1 MKNEIKDKL
10 FEEGLKKFKHRVNY
24 KVNES
29 PRYRSLVGN
38 NEQFDEIPA
47 LTTEAGE
54 QEDAPIPGG
63 GMPPPEPGGDQ
74 PMGMGEPPAGGG
86 GAPGALPE
94 PPPAGGAGAPPPAD
108 PMGAPPVD
116 GGGQIIG
123 GPQASDEPLGMA
135 GSMGNPGQQVDDIQN
150 DIIKHNIA
158 AMKSIDD
165 QLKTLNAITDAL
177 NKKSDVLSAAVEEV
191 REPTNSEKLM
201 NKKNVSYPYYFN
213 LNDFWNGNWFSE
225 NRKAEHEKG
234 VRELPDGTFIADF
247 DDLPQKSKQ
256 DVQGSFNEF

>member
-24 KVNES
+24 RVNES

-38 NEQFDEIPA
+38 NEQFDAIPA
-47 LTTEAGE
+47 LTNEAGE

-94 PPPAGGAGAPPPAD
+94 PPPAGAPAD
-108 PMGAPPVD
+108 PMAAPPVD
-116 GGGQIIG
+116 GGGTMPEPPMVG
-123 GPQASDEPLGMA
+123 GPQAAELPGM
-135 GSMGNPGQQVDDIQN
+135 GVPPEQQVDDIQN

-165 QLKTLNAITDAL
+165 QLKSLNAITDAL
-177 NKKSDVLSAAVEEV
+177 NKESKVLSAAVEEV

>member
-24 KVNES
+24 RVNES

-38 NEQFDEIPA
+38 NEQFDAIPA
-47 LTTEAGE
+47 LTNEADE

-94 PPPAGGAGAPPPAD
+94 PPPAGAPAD
-108 PMGAPPVD
+108 PMAAPPVD
-116 GGGQIIG
+116 GGGTMPEPPMVG
-123 GPQASDEPLGMA
+123 GPQAAELPGM
-135 GSMGNPGQQVDDIQN
+135 GVPPEQQVDDIQN

-165 QLKTLNAITDAL
+165 QLKSLNAITDAL
-177 NKKSDVLSAAVEEV
+177 NKESKVLSAAVEEV

-213 LNDFWNGNWFSE
+213 LNDFWNGNWFDE

-234 VRELPDGTFIADF
+234 VRELPDGSFIADF